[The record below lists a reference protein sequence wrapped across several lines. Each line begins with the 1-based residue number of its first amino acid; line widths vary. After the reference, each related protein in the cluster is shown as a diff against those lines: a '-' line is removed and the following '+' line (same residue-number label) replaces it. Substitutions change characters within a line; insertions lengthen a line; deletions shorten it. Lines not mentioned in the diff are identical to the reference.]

1 MIFLTEYDEKKHLR
15 HTFDEGREEGIQ
27 LGKSEGILLGR
38 KEGREEKLSEMI
50 HKKAARG
57 KSPEQIAEE
66 LEEDVETVR
75 RLF

>member
-15 HTFDEGREEGIQ
+15 HTFDEGRE
-27 LGKSEGILLGR
+27 EGILLGR